1 MSKVRIKFNYEIY
14 FELKPQ
20 DLTMFCEL
28 PTSPVSMRFSLN
40 DHDS

>member
-1 MSKVRIKFNYEIY
+1 MSKVRINYEIY
-14 FELKPQ
+14 FELNAD

-40 DHDS
+40 YHDS